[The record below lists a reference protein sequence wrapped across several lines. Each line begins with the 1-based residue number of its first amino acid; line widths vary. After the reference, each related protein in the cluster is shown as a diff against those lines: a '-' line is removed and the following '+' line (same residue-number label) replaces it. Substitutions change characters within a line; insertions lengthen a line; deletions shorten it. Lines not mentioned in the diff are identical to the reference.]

1 MGKFFRIKPLRIGGI
16 WRHSDVNQI
25 VVSKKEL
32 MYQLDFFNNQSNLIL
47 LLALGQK
54 LPDYSQR
61 LLCAALKYELIG
73 SMFFPKRL
81 SETGK
86 PELKTYV
93 KLLFESHYETPDEVA
108 CVLRDD
114 LKLSLSDDEINR
126 VYQKLL
132 FIIASC
138 CPCLADTEEPW
149 WAGTYRPLIEYAVKN
164 DFPQYCGCTSIWDAY
179 NRKVTSRARMLEEM
193 DLSDE
198 LIRELALEDYYSL
211 YIMDACPEA
220 LCYEGV

>member
-1 MGKFFRIKPLRIGGI
+1 MRKHLRIRPLRIGGI

-73 SMFFPKRL
+73 SMFFPKGLR
-81 SETGK
+81 ETGK

-132 FIIASC
+132 FII
-138 CPCLADTEEPW
+138 
-149 WAGTYRPLIEYAVKN
+149 
-164 DFPQYCGCTSIWDAY
+164 
-179 NRKVTSRARMLEEM
+179 
-193 DLSDE
+193 E
-198 LIRELALEDYYSL
+198 LILRNTSVVLQRTACSNDYYSVW
-211 YIMDACPEA
+211 PEA
-220 LCYEGV
+220 